1 MLLADFLR
9 HLSVRNPLLMRALG
23 ADLAG
28 FQTANHVRHF
38 KQTVP
43 RILAYESLPKGIQAE
58 DPVAPLLAYPQELM
72 AHMGRVPQIRD
83 FQTSLKANPKLHGE
97 VVLIRVALQTTE
109 SNELVRGVSDVV
121 ARVSTAFSM
130 LTYQPV
136 VFLHVEEV
144 MFGQY

>member
-58 DPVAPLLAYPQELM
+58 DPGRFVDVGAFP
-72 AHMGRVPQIRD
+72 MG
-83 FQTSLKANPKLHGE
+83 T
-97 VVLIRVALQTTE
+97 
-109 SNELVRGVSDVV
+109 DVNFER
-121 ARVSTAFSM
+121 A
-130 LTYQPV
+130 
-136 VFLHVEEV
+136 
-144 MFGQY
+144 